1 MSAFVRHLAGWRSV
15 GPAIWASPTLLLCV
29 ASLCWALNPII
40 GRAVR
45 DLVSPSSLAF
55 WRWAVAFLC
64 VLPFA
69 WRHLKAD
76 RQTLRDS
83 WLFLTLL
90 GFFGV
95 GFFSYIVYCGLQYTT
110 ATNSLLLQSIMPIL
124 TLVMPAV
131 LFGERLRP
139 VLALSA
145 VLSFAGIMWIVTKG
159 HPLDLRGSAL
169 NIGDVLSVT
178 GVFLYSVYATFLR
191 KVPALHPLTLLAAL
205 FAIGMGSMAVPYAA
219 NLASNGP
226 SMPPVE
232 VVAAILY
239 VGVFPSLVAYG
250 LFNRA
255 VVLIGSARSGIYM
268 NLPPVFGVALAV
280 PLLGEKLALYHLV
293 GAVIIIIAIA
303 ISRERRAGTVDGANQ
318 EV

>member
-1 MSAFVRHLAGWRSV
+1 MSSFARRFSVLRGV
-15 GPAIWASPTLLLCV
+15 GPAIWNSPTLLLCL
-29 ASLCWALNPII
+29 ASLSWALNPII

-55 WRWAVAFLC
+55 WRWTVAFLC

-69 WRHLKAD
+69 WRHLKD
-76 RQTLRDS
+76 DWPTLRHS

-95 GFFSYIVYCGLQYTT
+95 GLFSYIVYVALQYTT
-110 ATNSLLLQSIMPIL
+110 ATNNLLLQSIMPIM

-139 VLALSA
+139 LLALGA

-159 HPLDLRGSAL
+159 HPFDLQGSAI
-169 NIGDVLSVT
+169 NRGDLLSIT

-191 KVPALHPLTLLAAL
+191 KVPAVHHLTLLAAL
-205 FAIGMGSMAVPYAA
+205 FAIGAGSMAVPYAA
-219 NLASNGP
+219 KLASNGVL
-226 SMPPVE
+226 MPPVE

-255 VVLIGSARSGIYM
+255 VVLIGSVRAGIYM

-280 PLLGEKLALYHLV
+280 PLLGEELGLYHLV
-293 GAVIIIIAIA
+293 GAVMIIIAIA
-303 ISRERRAGTVDGANQ
+303 ISRGSRPGIVEGAKQ
-318 EV
+318 EA